1 MGPRE
6 PYDPDGRT
14 EIIDER
20 EAVRPRPPWWR
31 ERWWI
36 WFLILLLAVGAL
48 IGYAFWR
55 EQDEEAEADR
65 TVVPAVVGLQEEDAR
80 EELEEAGLEADVE
93 RRESSEPEGVVV
105 DQDPEAGAQVAEG
118 QDVRLVVSAGETE
131 TETETEPA
139 ETETVVETETVE
151 EEPEPTEMV
160 DVVGVEFQEAA
171 DMILEADLL
180 PTSYPVESSEPQAIV
195 LSQNPDPGTEL
206 PEGSIVRMNVSLGPG
221 SRAEGEIPD
230 VTGPEAEEALRTC
243 HDAGFT
249 CRLVER
255 AAPDEESR
263 GEIIDQTPAAGVAA
277 PGLTQITLFLGT

>member
-14 EIIDER
+14 EIIDEER
-20 EAVRPRPPWWR
+20 APVRRRPPWWR

-55 EQDEEAEADR
+55 EEDEEAADR
-65 TVVPAVVGLQEEDAR
+65 TVVPAVVGLQEEQAR
-80 EELEEAGLEADVE
+80 AELDEAGLDAEIE
-93 RRESSEPEGVVV
+93 RRESSEPEGIVV
-105 DQDPEAGAQVAEG
+105 DQDPEAGAQLAED
-118 QDVRLVVSAGETE
+118 QDVRLVISSG
-131 TETETEPA
+131 ETETEPA

-151 EEPEPTEMV
+151 AEPQPTEMP
-160 DVVGVEFQEAA
+160 DVAGVEFQDAA
-171 DMILEADLL
+171 DTILGADLL
-180 PTSYPVESSEPQAIV
+180 PTSYPVESSEPQAVV
-195 LSQNPDPGTEL
+195 LSQNPDSGTEL

-230 VTGPEAEEALRTC
+230 VTGPEAEQALRDC

-255 AAPDEESR
+255 AAPDEESS
-263 GEIIDQTPAAGVAA
+263 GEIIDQDPAAGVQA